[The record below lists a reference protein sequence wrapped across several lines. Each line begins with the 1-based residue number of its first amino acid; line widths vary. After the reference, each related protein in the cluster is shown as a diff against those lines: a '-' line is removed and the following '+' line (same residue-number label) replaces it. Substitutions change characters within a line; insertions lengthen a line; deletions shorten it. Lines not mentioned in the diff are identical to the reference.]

1 MNTLWAKTLED
12 AGVSDQKIGN
22 YSFRKNIAVEEKKIR
37 ALLRETQYLKNATDF
52 RPHLGLGTIIKLSV
66 NLVKIYEVAFSIIW
80 GKICRKYWS
89 QNRQI

>member
-22 YSFRKNIAVEEKKIR
+22 YSFCKNIAVEEKKIR
-37 ALLRETQYLKNATDF
+37 ALLRET